1 VITFVLNQ
9 EKMKKIIFTIF
20 ITLSVIALAFIIYI
34 ESGSYDIS
42 QLTPHNNF
50 TKWVIRTTKHKS
62 IEKCLENIVEPTNL
76 GDSSVI
82 IEGFRH
88 YRSMCSMCHSAPGE
102 RPDEM
107 ALGLYPKPPLIYK
120 HKEQEDPKEFFWI
133 IKNGIKMTSMPAYGP
148 THADE
153 RIWAITAFVTGK
165 LNKMT
170 SGEYAEWVKKYDH
183 DDESETEKEEGR

>member
-1 VITFVLNQ
+1 MRQIILTVIITFAAA
-9 EKMKKIIFTIF
+9 
-20 ITLSVIALAFIIYI
+20 ALLFFIYI
-34 ESGSYDIS
+34 ESGAYDIS
-42 QLTPHNNF
+42 QLTPHNGL
-50 TKWVIRTTKHKS
+50 TKWVIRTTTHHS
-62 IEKCLENIVEPTNL
+62 IDKRMENIVEPSSLN
-76 GDSSVI
+76 DSSVI

-88 YRSMCSMCHSAPGE
+88 YRDMCTMCHGAPGT
-102 RPDEM
+102 RPEEM
-107 ALGLYPKPPLIYK
+107 AEGLYPKPPLIYK

-170 SGEYAEWVKKYDH
+170 PEEYAGWVKKYG
-183 DDESETEKEEGR
+183 EEEMETGKKEDKE

>member
-1 VITFVLNQ
+1 MKRIIIT
-9 EKMKKIIFTIF
+9 IIA
-20 ITLSVIALAFIIYI
+20 TLSVIALTFFIYI
-34 ESGSYDIS
+34 KSGAYDVS
-42 QLTPHNNF
+42 QVTPHNNF
-50 TKWVIRTTKHKS
+50 TKWVIRTTKNNS
-62 IEKCLENIVEPTNL
+62 IDKRMESVIVPSNL

-88 YRSMCSMCHSAPGE
+88 YRSMCSMCHGAPGL
-102 RPDEM
+102 RPEEM
-107 ALGLYPKPPLIYK
+107 VLGLYPEPPLIYK
-120 HKEQEDPKEFFWI
+120 HKKQEDPKEFFWI

-170 SGEYAEWVKKYDH
+170 PEEYAEWVKRYDH
-183 DDESETEKEEGR
+183 GEEMETGKKGDKD

>member
-1 VITFVLNQ
+1 LAQINK
-9 EKMKKIIFTIF
+9 KMKKIIFTVISV
-20 ITLSVIALAFIIYI
+20 LLVIALAFFIYI
-34 ESGSYDIS
+34 ESGAYDVS

-50 TKWVIRTTKHKS
+50 TKWVIQTTKHNS
-62 IEKCLENIVEPTNL
+62 IDKRMESVVVPSNL

-102 RPDEM
+102 RPEEM
-107 ALGLYPKPPLIYK
+107 ALGLYPEPPLIYK

-153 RIWAITAFVTGK
+153 RIWAITAFVTGP

-170 SGEYAEWVKKYDH
+170 PAEYAEWIKKYDH
-183 DDESETEKEEGR
+183 EEEMETDK